1 MMGKGHK
8 KRGRNQK
15 RDSSTSENQ
24 HGFSLSD
31 AKSFI
36 LWITYLMLL
45 EWNLFL
51 HQPLEFVKIFQMV
64 LVEIPIL
71 Q

>member
-8 KRGRNQK
+8 ERGRNQK
-15 RDSSTSENQ
+15 RESSISGNR

-31 AKSFI
+31 AKSFN
-36 LWITYLMLL
+36 LWIIYLILL